1 MTPKAPAST
10 SHNRPNERLRM
21 TSSSIEEESSD
32 TIVQCIVGE
41 KSADQEWSVWHLLP
55 HLERKRIASDY
66 GMSVGQYEEFVSLQQ
81 AMGNSLARSRSAT
94 GDPCTI
100 DAHKNKPTASI
111 IVKEEEEEEDPLP
124 LPPSSPSDKSYECS
138 TSIIEDDV
146 KKKTKDDRGSSSLF
160 LDMIPEELIHKI
172 LAFLTVDTYEICG
185 QVCSLL
191 ERITTKEVSY
201 KIRCE
206 RIYTAQTRSRGMMRL
221 ERWNN
226 SFRFMWRNRPRVRTG
241 DGIYVLKYSHIKPI
255 QRDMWT
261 EVP

>member
-1 MTPKAPAST
+1 MSPNAPATT
-10 SHNRPNERLRM
+10 SPTRSNERLRM
-21 TSSSIEEESSD
+21 ISNSLEEDSGD
-32 TIVQCIVGE
+32 AIVQCVVGE
-41 KSADQEWSVWHLLP
+41 KSARQEWSVWHLLP

-81 AMGNSLARSRSAT
+81 AMGNSLATSRCAT
-94 GDPCTI
+94 SESFTH
-100 DAHKNKPTASI
+100 DAQKSKPTASI
-111 IVKEEEEEEDPLP
+111 IEEEEEEDDLPP
-124 LPPSSPSDKSYECS
+124 LPPSSPYDKSCECS
-138 TSIIEDDV
+138 TNIIEDDI
-146 KKKTKDDRGSSSLF
+146 KEKRTEDRGSSSLF

-191 ERITTKEVSY
+191 ERITITEVSY

-206 RIYTAQTRSRGMMRL
+206 RIYTAQTRSRGMMRM

-241 DGIYVLKYSHIKPI
+241 GGIYVLKYSHIKPI